1 MSLPLVAIVGRPNVG
16 KSTLLNTLA
25 ERRVSVV
32 DPTAGVTRDRVTAVV
47 ESGVR
52 PFELMDTGGIG
63 IVDWQDLSD
72 DVEAQIQAALES
84 ADLIVF
90 VVDARSGPTPLDAQV
105 ARRLRSLDRPF
116 LFVANKVE
124 SRRIEEALLEF
135 HRLGLGEPLPISA
148 KNRVNTRELRDRILA
163 LLPEDSPEEAPKA
176 DLEIALVGR
185 RNAGKSTF
193 VNAMAGEPRVIVSEK
208 PGTTRDA
215 VDVMVERQ
223 GADGATERW
232 VFIDTAGIVRRADDG
247 TNPIQW
253 YSEHRAYRSIRRA
266 DLILLL
272 IDATRDVGKL
282 EARLARAIAES
293 YKPCVV
299 VTNKWDLVEGV
310 ATEEYV
316 DYFARALPRLSYA
329 PLSFVS
335 AKDGTNL
342 VRTLDLCAEL
352 HEMGGRKFPTAAL
365 NQWARDALERRSPRI
380 KSSRSAKIYYATQ
393 VGTHPPTIA
402 LFVNDP
408 DLFDAPYRRYL
419 DNRFREDFDL
429 WEIPVHLHLRRRE
442 RKDLSDL
449 KYGPR
454 K

>member
-1 MSLPLVAIVGRPNVG
+1 MHLPLVAIVGRPNVG

-47 ESGVR
+47 DSGDR
-52 PFELMDTGGIG
+52 AFELMDTGGIG

-84 ADLIVF
+84 ADVIVF
-90 VVDARSGPTPLDAQV
+90 VVDGKTGPTSLDSQV
-105 ARRLRSLDRPF
+105 ARRLRALDRPF

-124 SRRIEEALLEF
+124 GRRVEEALVEF
-135 HRLGLGEPLPISA
+135 HELGLGDPLPISA
-148 KNRVNTRELRDRILA
+148 KNRMNTRELRDQIVA
-163 LLPEDSPEEAPKA
+163 QLPEDAPTEVPKA
-176 DLEIALVGR
+176 DIQVALVGR

-215 VDVMVERQ
+215 VDVTIER
-223 GADGATERW
+223 DGKRW

-247 TNPIQW
+247 KNPIQW

-266 DLILLL
+266 DVILLM

-282 EARLARAIAES
+282 EERLARAIAES
-293 YKPCVV
+293 FKPCIV
-299 VTNKWDLVEGV
+299 VTNKWDLVENV
-310 ATEEYV
+310 VTEEYEE
-316 DYFARALPRLSYA
+316 YFARAMPRLTYA
-329 PLSFVS
+329 PLAFVS
-335 AKDGTNL
+335 AQQGTNL
-342 VRTLDLCAEL
+342 RNTLELCSEL

-365 NQWARDALERRSPRI
+365 NKWAQDALEQRSPRI
-380 KSSRSAKIYYATQ
+380 KSSRAARIYYATQ
-393 VGTHPPTIA
+393 VDSHPPTIA

-408 DLFDAPYRRYL
+408 ELFDPPYRRYL
-419 DNRFREDFDL
+419 DNKFRSDFDL
-429 WEIPVHLHLRRRE
+429 WEIPVRLHLRRRE
-442 RKDLSDL
+442 RKDLTTL
-449 KYGPR
+449 KYGPNH
-454 K
+454 